1 MVSRCANPD
10 CRTPFLY
17 LREGKLIALRHRA
30 ECFGTARVEVF
41 WLCGKCDN
49 RMTLKVTLNGEINL
63 IQKAGQAHPANYES
77 DGADRLLFEARQQ
90 A

>member
-1 MVSRCANPD
+1 
-10 CRTPFLY
+10 LY
-17 LREGKLIALRHRA
+17 LREGKLIPLRHRT
-30 ECFGTARVEVF
+30 ESFRTARVEVF

-63 IQKAGQAHPANYES
+63 IPKTGAGHPANCGS
-77 DGADRLLFEARQQ
+77 DGADRQVFEARQQ

>member
-30 ECFGTARVEVF
+30 ESFGTARVEVF

-63 IQKAGQAHPANYES
+63 IPKTAAGSNS
-77 DGADRLLFEARQQ
+77 ADRRMFEARQQ